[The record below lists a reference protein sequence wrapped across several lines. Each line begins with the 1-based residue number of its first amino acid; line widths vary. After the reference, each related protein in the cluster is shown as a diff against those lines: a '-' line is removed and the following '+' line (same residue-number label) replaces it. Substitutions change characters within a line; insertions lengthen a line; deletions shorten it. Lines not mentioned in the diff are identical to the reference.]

1 MNKIKNKDFK
11 KLIEEIEPFIKPKKY
26 VRYSTAGKWTLTK
39 LLEDEGKCIISKN
52 LKYQKE
58 EENLNE

>member
-1 MNKIKNKDFK
+1 MDKIRSKNFK

-26 VRYSTAGKWTLTK
+26 VRYSTAGKWTLTE
-39 LLEDEGKCIISKN
+39 LLEDGETYIINKN
-52 LKYQKE
+52 LKCQKE